1 MIPIIKL
8 KYYDDSNVLVVGKME
23 NEMGGIFIDK
33 FVGLKPKMYSI
44 LLNDSS
50 EYKKAKGVN
59 KNVVVKISHN
69 DNKNVLLNKK
79 CLDTQWYE

>member
-8 KYYDDSNVLVVGKME
+8 KYYDDSNVLVVGKMKD
-23 NEMGGIFIDK
+23 EMGGIVIDE

-79 CLDTQWYE
+79 CLDIQ

>member
-50 EYKKAKGVN
+50 EYKKAKGIN

-79 CLDTQWYE
+79 CLDIQ

>member
-23 NEMGGIFIDK
+23 NEMDGIFIDK

-50 EYKKAKGVN
+50 EYKKAKGIN

-79 CLDTQWYE
+79 CLDIQ